1 MMGEVLDIAPRVT
14 VDQAWEAY
22 RAHAAR
28 SFDDKQLLLDRGYVE
43 EWARLEARFKR
54 LSLMPRAY

>member
-1 MMGEVLDIAPRVT
+1 MSAQVLEIVPKET
-14 VDQAWEAY
+14 VDSAWEAY
-22 RAHAAR
+22 QRHAQRA
-28 SFDDKQLLLDRGYVE
+28 FDDRKLLLDRGYME

>member
-1 MMGEVLDIAPRVT
+1 MGAVVAIVT
-14 VDQAWEAY
+14 KADVDEAWEAY

-28 SFDDKQLLLDRGYVE
+28 SFDDQKLILNRGYME
-43 EWARLEARFKR
+43 QWAQLEARFKR

>member
-1 MMGEVLDIAPRVT
+1 MGDVVKIVAASEVNA
-14 VDQAWEAY
+14 AWGAY
-22 RAHAAR
+22 QKHAQRA
-28 SFDDKQLLLDRGYVE
+28 FDDKTLLLDRCYME

>member
-1 MMGEVLDIAPRVT
+1 LTSPGKTFRK
-14 VDQAWEAY
+14 
-22 RAHAAR
+22 HAAR
-28 SFDDKQLLLDRGYVE
+28 SIDDRKLMLDRGYME

>member
-1 MMGEVLDIAPRVT
+1 MATIIDIAT
-14 VDQAWEAY
+14 KESVDSAWESF

-28 SFDDKQLLLDRGYVE
+28 SFDDRSLLLDRGYME